1 MAVNFYD
8 VAYDLENALRGS
20 EEFTRL
26 KNLYDEVNADE
37 SAKRM
42 FENFRDV
49 QLRLQQKQM
58 AGEEITED
66 EVQQAQKNRCACAA
80 ARKNLSADGSG
91 AAYEYADR
99 RIKQNHHE
107 AFRRALRQCRRLI
120 IQNPFWIRRD
130 FFIRSAN

>member
-1 MAVNFYD
+1 MSNGNDERSYLQWLYFYD

-58 AGEEITED
+58 AGEEITQE
-66 EVQQAQKNRCACAA
+66 EVTQAQKTVALVQQHEKISQLMEAEQRMSMLIGELN
-80 ARKNLSADGSG
+80 KIIMKPLEELYGSVEG
-91 AAYEYADR
+91 
-99 RIKQNHHE
+99 
-107 AFRRALRQCRRLI
+107 
-120 IQNPFWIRRD
+120 
-130 FFIRSAN
+130 

>member
-58 AGEEITED
+58 AGEEITQE
-66 EVQQAQKNRCACAA
+66 EVTQ
-80 ARKNLSADGSG
+80 
-91 AAYEYADR
+91 ADR
-99 RIKQNHHE
+99 K
-107 AFRRALRQCRRLI
+107 
-120 IQNPFWIRRD
+120 
-130 FFIRSAN
+130 SVV

>member
-42 FENFRDV
+42 LD
-49 QLRLQQKQM
+49 
-58 AGEEITED
+58 
-66 EVQQAQKNRCACAA
+66 
-80 ARKNLSADGSG
+80 RKSVV
-91 AAYEYADR
+91 
-99 RIKQNHHE
+99 
-107 AFRRALRQCRRLI
+107 
-120 IQNPFWIRRD
+120 
-130 FFIRSAN
+130 

>member
-58 AGEEITED
+58 AGEE
-66 EVQQAQKNRCACAA
+66 
-80 ARKNLSADGSG
+80 
-91 AAYEYADR
+91 
-99 RIKQNHHE
+99 
-107 AFRRALRQCRRLI
+107 
-120 IQNPFWIRRD
+120 
-130 FFIRSAN
+130 

>member
-58 AGEEITED
+58 MTLASCFYKINC
-66 EVQQAQKNRCACAA
+66 VLN
-80 ARKNLSADGSG
+80 S
-91 AAYEYADR
+91 Y
-99 RIKQNHHE
+99 
-107 AFRRALRQCRRLI
+107 FLI
-120 IQNPFWIRRD
+120 PI
-130 FFIRSAN
+130 

>member
-58 AGEEITED
+58 AGEEITQE
-66 EVQQAQKNRCACAA
+66 EV
-80 ARKNLSADGSG
+80 
-91 AAYEYADR
+91 
-99 RIKQNHHE
+99 
-107 AFRRALRQCRRLI
+107 RRLKK
-120 IQNPFWIRRD
+120 QLRLYSSTKKFL
-130 FFIRSAN
+130 S